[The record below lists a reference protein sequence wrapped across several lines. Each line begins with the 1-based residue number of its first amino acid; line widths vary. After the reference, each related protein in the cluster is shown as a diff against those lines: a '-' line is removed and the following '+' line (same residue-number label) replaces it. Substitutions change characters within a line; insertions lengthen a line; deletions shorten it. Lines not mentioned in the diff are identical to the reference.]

1 MLPPLADPNTPTPL
15 TTMPTPPDRVPVL
28 ELTMLPANV
37 ATPATTIAALVAAM
51 LPEFAMLPA
60 NVLTPATRIPLP
72 NGAEIVPLF
81 VIPPRKVPTPPTKM
95 PSPSA
100 AAIVPLLTMPLPAPA
115 DPNTPTPL
123 TTMPTAPDML
133 PELELTMPPA
143 NLATFV
149 TTIAALVA
157 AMVPELV
164 MPPLTKVTPQ
174 PQPTRMPVPA
184 EMVPLF

>member
-1 MLPPLADPNTPTPL
+1 
-15 TTMPTPPDRVPVL
+15 MPR
-28 ELTMLPANV
+28 
-37 ATPATTIAALVAAM
+37 
-51 LPEFAMLPA
+51 
-60 NVLTPATRIPLP
+60 
-72 NGAEIVPLF
+72 
-81 VIPPRKVPTPPTKM
+81 
-95 PSPSA
+95 
-100 AAIVPLLTMPLPAPA
+100 PAPA

-143 NLATFV
+143 NVATFV

-184 EMVPLF
+184 EMVPLFDIGPEKVPLSVMLMPAARLLPVPQIGRAHV

>member
-1 MLPPLADPNTPTPL
+1 
-15 TTMPTPPDRVPVL
+15 MPR
-28 ELTMLPANV
+28 
-37 ATPATTIAALVAAM
+37 
-51 LPEFAMLPA
+51 
-60 NVLTPATRIPLP
+60 
-72 NGAEIVPLF
+72 
-81 VIPPRKVPTPPTKM
+81 
-95 PSPSA
+95 
-100 AAIVPLLTMPLPAPA
+100 PAPA

-143 NLATFV
+143 NVATFV

-184 EMVPLF
+184 EMVPLFDIGPEKVPLSVMLMPAAPAVSAPMLVIPPAKVPTRLTLIPLPLAVMVPLLMMPPPNVETLSTTMAAPEACTRP